1 MTKIIENKISILI
14 GTFNRSKLLI
24 RCIDSIFNQTY
35 KNIEVI
41 VINDASVDNT
51 EEVLKD
57 LKNTYQDQLKYITNK
72 ENRGIAYNSNLAF
85 KHSSGEYIALIG
97 DDDYWI
103 DKDKLKKQL
112 KVFKGN
118 EDIGIVGSWW
128 IEKSDNKEIKK
139 SPQEPNNWKGKL
151 LAGGGVICGSTPLIL
166 RKVWVDIGGFDE
178 NMKRG
183 TDSELFRRIVLNEY
197 KAKILP
203 EFTTVVD
210 ISHNY
215 NRMTPVQNIAAIKI
229 SLDANTYLLK
239 KFKYEYLNQPMALF
253 ARISS
258 ILKLTIKCIVKKYK

>member
-1 MTKIIENKISILI
+1 MENKSDKISVLI
-14 GTFNRSKLLI
+14 GTYNRSQLLL
-24 RCIDSIFNQTY
+24 RCVNSIFNQTY
-35 KNIEVI
+35 KDIEVI

-51 EEVLKD
+51 EEVLKE
-57 LKNTYQDQLKYITNK
+57 LKNTYQDQFKYITNK

-112 KVFKGN
+112 KLFKGKQN
-118 EDIGIVGSWW
+118 VGVVGTWW
-128 IEKSDNKEIKK
+128 IEKSDEKEIKK
-139 SPQEPNNWKGKL
+139 APQEPNNWKSKL
-151 LAGGGVICGSTPLIL
+151 LAGGGVICGSTPLIS

-178 NMKRG
+178 KMNRG
-183 TDSELFRRIVLNEY
+183 TDSELFRRIILNEY

-215 NRMTPVQNIAAIKI
+215 NRMTPIQNIGAIKK
-229 SLDANTYLLK
+229 SLDANVYLLK

-258 ILKLTIKCIVKKYK
+258 ILKMTIKYIIKKYK